1 MNTRITYQYRDA
13 ANFKQRESVVF
24 AGEITESERTAV
36 LAHLDEGMWF
46 VPWQV
51 GLADLQARF
60 GGLTA
65 DDHAWH
71 ELDVEDDAIE
81 LTEAA
86 PTHGA
91 IHEFVARFCATNWD
105 EVGTA
110 RRLGIPE

>member
-1 MNTRITYQYRDA
+1 VNTRITYQYRDA
-13 ANFKQRESVVF
+13 ANHKQRESVVF
-24 AGEITESERTAV
+24 AGAITQSERTALV
-36 LAHLDEGMWF
+36 AHLDAGMWF
-46 VPWQV
+46 VPSQV

-60 GGLTA
+60 GRLTT

-86 PTHGA
+86 PTHGT
-91 IHEFVARFCATNWD
+91 IHEFVGRCCATNWD